1 MDESGVS
8 PAVVVAII
16 GIVAAPVSAGVNWLL
31 NRRARE
37 QADEGVAVNALH
49 QAVESLQVALSEAQK
64 QIDRLRKEGG
74 RGL

>member
-37 QADEGVAVNALH
+37 RADEGVAVSALH